1 MMVVAL
7 SVGLI
12 ITMLLL
18 GLNIDVILSK
28 RHTNKTYDARENVSK
43 DYKDNRDELSNRY
56 TDKAHELNKGLLKD
70 YNDNQNRLANR
81 RQSSAY
87 VKELTNKLN
96 QPIVFEDG
104 TVNRLWKY
112 LNIDES
118 TDLELEYDVI
128 FLEEPRFTHPVFNFN
143 KRFPEFSN
151 PPYKHEVKSL
161 KWFDDIEQKAILLEV
176 ETIEKLSTQFV
187 RKILDIIIEKSRI
200 KNERMYQGR
209 INKAFSTYHAI
220 DPNETSVLEK
230 SMREVSEELK
240 HM

>member
-7 SVGLI
+7 SVGLV

-28 RHTNKTYDARENVSK
+28 RHTNKTYDARE
-43 DYKDNRDELSNRY
+43 R
-56 TDKAHELNKGLLKD
+56 LLKD
-70 YNDNQNRLANR
+70 YNINNNQDSVANR
-81 RQSSAY
+81 RKSSVY
-87 VKELTNKLN
+87 VKELKNKLN

-118 TDLELEYDVI
+118 TDLELEYDVV

-143 KRFPEFSN
+143 KHFPEYSHT
-151 PPYKHEVKSL
+151 PYKHEVKSL
-161 KWFDDIEQKAILLEV
+161 KWFDDIEQKAILSEV

>member
-7 SVGLI
+7 SVGLV

-28 RHTNKTYDARENVSK
+28 RHTNKTYDARE
-43 DYKDNRDELSNRY
+43 R
-56 TDKAHELNKGLLKD
+56 LLKD
-70 YNDNQNRLANR
+70 YNINNNQDSVANR
-81 RQSSAY
+81 RKSSAY
-87 VKELTNKLN
+87 VKELKNKLN

-118 TDLELEYDVI
+118 TDLELEYDVV

-143 KRFPEFSN
+143 KHFPEYSHT
-151 PPYKHEVKSL
+151 PYKHEVKSL
-161 KWFDDIEQKAILLEV
+161 KWFDDIEQKAILSEV

>member
-1 MMVVAL
+1 MITVLM
-7 SVGLI
+7 SVGLVVV
-12 ITMLLL
+12 MLIVGLYIGTILL
-18 GLNIDVILSK
+18 K
-28 RHTNKTYDARENVSK
+28 RHTNETHDVREC
-43 DYKDNRDELSNRY
+43 
-56 TDKAHELNKGLLKD
+56 LLKD
-70 YNDNQNRLANR
+70 YNINNNNQDSVANR
-81 RQSSAY
+81 RKSSTY
-87 VKELTNKLN
+87 VKELKNKLN

-143 KRFPEFSN
+143 KRFPEFSHT
-151 PPYKHEVKSL
+151 PYKHEVKSL
-161 KWFDDIEQKAILLEV
+161 KWFDDIEQKAILSEV

-200 KNERMYQGR
+200 KNERVYQR
-209 INKAFSTYHAI
+209 KINEAFNTYHAS
-220 DPNETSVLEK
+220 DLNETSVLEK
-230 SMREVSEELK
+230 SMREVSDELK

>member
-7 SVGLI
+7 SVGLV

-28 RHTNKTYDARENVSK
+28 RHTNKTYDARE
-43 DYKDNRDELSNRY
+43 R
-56 TDKAHELNKGLLKD
+56 LLKD
-70 YNDNQNRLANR
+70 YNINNNNQDSVANR
-81 RQSSAY
+81 RKSSAY
-87 VKELTNKLN
+87 VKELKNKLN

-118 TDLELEYDVI
+118 TDLELEYDVV

-143 KRFPEFSN
+143 KHFPEYSHT
-151 PPYKHEVKSL
+151 PYKHEVKSL
-161 KWFDDIEQKAILLEV
+161 KWFDDIEQKAILSEV

>member
-7 SVGLI
+7 SVGLVVV
-12 ITMLLL
+12 MLIVGLYIGTILL
-18 GLNIDVILSK
+18 K
-28 RHTNKTYDARENVSK
+28 RHTIETHDARE
-43 DYKDNRDELSNRY
+43 R
-56 TDKAHELNKGLLKD
+56 LLKD
-70 YNDNQNRLANR
+70 YNINNNNQDSVANR
-81 RQSSAY
+81 RKSSAY
-87 VKELTNKLN
+87 VKELKNKLN

-118 TDLELEYDVI
+118 TDLELEYDVV

-143 KRFPEFSN
+143 KHFPEYSHT
-151 PPYKHEVKSL
+151 PYKHEVKSL
-161 KWFDDIEQKAILLEV
+161 KWFDDIEQKAILSEV

-209 INKAFSTYHAI
+209 INKAFSTYHAS
-220 DPNETSVLEK
+220 DLNETSVLEK

>member
-7 SVGLI
+7 SVGLVVV
-12 ITMLLL
+12 MLIVGLYIGTILL
-18 GLNIDVILSK
+18 K
-28 RHTNKTYDARENVSK
+28 RHTNETHDVREC
-43 DYKDNRDELSNRY
+43 
-56 TDKAHELNKGLLKD
+56 LLKD
-70 YNDNQNRLANR
+70 YNINNNNQDSVANR
-81 RQSSAY
+81 RKSSAY
-87 VKELTNKLN
+87 VKELKNKLN

-118 TDLELEYDVI
+118 TDLELEYDVV
-128 FLEEPRFTHPVFNFN
+128 FLEEPSFTHPVFNFN
-143 KRFPEFSN
+143 KHFPEYSHT
-151 PPYKHEVKSL
+151 PYKHEVKSL
-161 KWFDDIEQKAILLEV
+161 KWFDEVEQEAILLEV
-176 ETIEKLSTQFV
+176 ETIEKVSTQFV

-230 SMREVSEELK
+230 SMREVSDELK

>member
-7 SVGLI
+7 SVGLVVV
-12 ITMLLL
+12 MLIVGLYIGTILL
-18 GLNIDVILSK
+18 K
-28 RHTNKTYDARENVSK
+28 RHTIETHDARE
-43 DYKDNRDELSNRY
+43 R
-56 TDKAHELNKGLLKD
+56 LLKD
-70 YNDNQNRLANR
+70 YNINNNNQDSVANR
-81 RQSSAY
+81 RKSSAY

-118 TDLELEYDVI
+118 TDLELEYDVV

-143 KRFPEFSN
+143 KHFPEYSHT
-151 PPYKHEVKSL
+151 PYKHEVKSL
-161 KWFDDIEQKAILLEV
+161 KWFDDIEQKAILSEV
-176 ETIEKLSTQFV
+176 ENIEKLSTQFV

-200 KNERMYQGR
+200 KNERIYQGR